1 MTESNNI
8 SPMYSDFEQI
18 KKSTEYGQEYWT
30 SRDLCTALG
39 YSTYQK
45 FSRLLN
51 KSIAIASGKGL
62 NTADHFNHTVE
73 MVKPI
78 TI

>member
-1 MTESNNI
+1 MTESSNI
-8 SPMYSDFEQI
+8 SPIRSDFKLI
-18 KKSTEYGQEYWT
+18 KRMTEDGQEYWT

-45 FSRLLN
+45 ISRLLN
-51 KSIAIASGKGL
+51 KSIAVASGKGL

>member
-18 KKSTEYGQEYWT
+18 KRTTEDGQEYWA

-45 FSRLLN
+45 FTRLLN
-51 KSIAIASGKGL
+51 KSIAVASGKGL
-62 NTADHFNHTVE
+62 NTTDHFNQTVE
-73 MVKPI
+73 MVKSIPF
-78 TI
+78 